1 MKTPSAL
8 LTVLILLTLAC
19 GSVGNHFDS
28 SQVKS
33 IKQEVTKKSEILEMF
48 GPPFKKGEQNGKV
61 TWTYQHNQYSAFNDG
76 WYEDLV
82 ILFNK
87 NGVVESYRH
96 TASAPSH

>member
-1 MKTPSAL
+1 MSTLHCLLSA
-8 LTVLILLTLAC
+8 VLDATIFIAILF
-19 GSVGNHFDS
+19 SN
-28 SQVKS
+28 
-33 IKQEVTKKSEILEMF
+33 ILEMF

-96 TASAPSH
+96 TASAPSHWEH